1 MVYKIHFPI
10 FDAHTMHMRKKLYTI
25 LFALFSLNLS
35 AQILSSTPAFPTQ
48 TDQITIIYDSTSGN
62 GDLTGFI
69 PIYAHTGVI
78 SSNSANAN
86 DWQHVIGNWGTAD
99 PNVVMTPLGNN
110 LHQIVITPQTF
121 YGLNVGE
128 TVSKLMFVF
137 RNQQGTTVGRNA
149 DGSDIYLDIYPAG
162 FNASL
167 SQPINNSQIVNAG
180 QNVAVVANA
189 SQACNMTISMNGNV
203 VASGNGVTS
212 LNYTFNQSSSGSYV
226 LSLSADNGSEIITD
240 EKTLII
246 MPSIPVAASPSGTV
260 DGINYT
266 SGNSVRLQLYAPN
279 KDYVFVVGDFN
290 NWELN
295 LNYLMNRTPDGST
308 YWLDIPNLQ
317 SGVEYRFQYH
327 IDAEGMRVADVYADK
342 ILDYWND
349 PWISETTYPN
359 LIDYPVGLTSEPV
372 SVFTINPPSFNWTD
386 QAFVRPAKSKLVVY
400 ELLVR
405 DFLEDRSYQSLK
417 DSLDYLENLGVTAIQ
432 LMPINEFEGNNSWG
446 YNPSFYFAPDK
457 AYGTAEALK
466 TFINEAHNRGIA
478 VILDIALNHSFGQN
492 PMVRMY
498 FDPNAGDSGQPTAEN
513 PWFNQTPK
521 HDFNVGYDFNHE
533 SSRTRDFCK
542 RVLAYWMNVFHVDGY
557 RFDLSKGF
565 TQNYTLGNIGAWG
578 AYDQSRINI
587 LTDYYSHIQA
597 NEPGAYVIL
606 EHFAN
611 NDEESTLSSNG
622 MMLWG
627 NLNHEYSEGSMG
639 YTSNFSWG
647 SYQNRGW
654 SQPHLVTYA
663 ESHDEERLMYKNLL
677 YGASNGGYNIQDLN
691 TALKRQELAHC
702 LLLPIPGPK
711 MLWQFGELGYDYS
724 INTCSDGVTI
734 STGCRTD
741 AKPVRWDY
749 LTNQNRMHLYK
760 VTAALNNLKKTQALF
775 STTNYNIDLGGFGKR
790 IHLNGTT
797 QNAVVVGNFQ
807 ASALTMVPGF
817 QHTGTWYDYFSGNAF
832 EVSDLNNGFYFEPGE
847 YHIYTDYQLPLP
859 DLNTSMEE
867 IMSIAQSEFMIWPNP
882 TSNELNLAFEMKHA
896 AQVQI
901 QIVDCIGRSVQNDI
915 SPALSG
921 MNTMH
926 LSLSD
931 LNLQPGVYF
940 VSVIANG
947 RKQTAPFYFQN

>member
-1 MVYKIHFPI
+1 
-10 FDAHTMHMRKKLYTI
+10 MRKNLYTI
-25 LFALFSLNLS
+25 LLALFSLNLS

-48 TDQITIIYDSTSGN
+48 TDQITIIYDATSGN

-69 PIYAHTGVI
+69 PVYAHTGVI

-110 LHQIVITPQTF
+110 LHQIVITPQNF
-121 YGLNVGE
+121 YGLSVGE

-180 QNVAVVANA
+180 QNVSVVANA

-203 VASGNGVTS
+203 VASGNGVST

-246 MPSIPVAASPSGTV
+246 MPSIPVAASPSGTI

-266 SGNSVRLQLYAPN
+266 SGSSVRLQLYAPN
-279 KDYVFVVGDFN
+279 KDFVFVVGDFN

-317 SGVEYRFQYH
+317 SEVEYRFQYH
-327 IDAEGMRVADVYADK
+327 IDAEGLRVADVYADK

-372 SVFTINPPSFNWTD
+372 SVFQINPAAFNWTD

-498 FDPNAGDSGQPTAEN
+498 FDPNAGDYGQPTAEN

-542 RVLAYWMNVFHVDGY
+542 RVLAYWMNEFHVDGY

-654 SQPHLVTYA
+654 SQPNLVTYA

-749 LTNQNRMHLYK
+749 ITNQNRMHLYK

-807 ASALTMVPGF
+807 TTALTMVPGF
-817 QHTGTWYDYFSGNAF
+817 QHTGTWYDYFSGTAF
-832 EVSDLNNGFYFEPGE
+832 EVTDLNNGFYFEAGE

-882 TSNELNLAFEMKHA
+882 TSNELNLAFEMNHA
-896 AQVQI
+896 GQVQI
-901 QIVDCIGRSVQNDI
+901 QIVDCVGRTIQNNS

-921 MNTMH
+921 MNTKH
-926 LSLSD
+926 FSLSD

-940 VSVIANG
+940 VSVISNG
-947 RKQTAPFYFQN
+947 KKQTAPFYFQN

>member
-1 MVYKIHFPI
+1 MYEIHFPI
-10 FDAHTMHMRKKLYTI
+10 FETHSQHMRKNLYSI
-25 LFALFSLNLS
+25 LLALLSLNLS

-48 TDQITIIYDSTSGN
+48 TDQITIIYDATSGN

-69 PIYAHTGVI
+69 PVYAHTGVI

-128 TVSKLMFVF
+128 TVTKLMFVF

-189 SQACNMTISMNGNV
+189 SQSCNMTISLNGTV

-246 MPSIPVAASPSGTV
+246 MPSIPVVASPSGTI

-266 SGNSVRLQLYAPN
+266 SGSSVRLQLYAPN

-349 PWISETTYPN
+349 PWITETTYPN

-386 QAFVRPAKSKLVVY
+386 QTFVRPAKSKLVVY

-498 FDPNAGDSGQPTAEN
+498 FDPNAGDYGQPTTEN

-542 RVLAYWMNVFHVDGY
+542 RILAYWMNEFHVDGY

-565 TQNYTLGNIGAWG
+565 TQNYTLGNLEAWA

-587 LTDYYSHIQA
+587 LTDYYSHIQST
-597 NEPGAYVIL
+597 EPGAYLIL

-654 SQPHLVTYA
+654 SQPNLVTYA

-677 YGASNGGYNIQDLN
+677 YGASSGGYNIQDLN

-711 MLWQFGELGYDYS
+711 MIWQFGELGYDYS

-749 LTNQNRMHLYK
+749 ITNQNRMHLYK

-807 ASALTMVPGF
+807 ATALTMVPGF
-817 QHTGTWYDYFSGNAF
+817 QHTGTWYDYFSGTAF
-832 EVSDLNNGFYFEPGE
+832 EVTDLNNGFYFEPGE

>member
-1 MVYKIHFPI
+1 
-10 FDAHTMHMRKKLYTI
+10 MRKNLYTI
-25 LFALFSLNLS
+25 LLALFSLNLS

-48 TDQITIIYDSTSGN
+48 TDQITIIYDATSGN

-69 PIYAHTGVI
+69 PVYAHTGVI

-110 LHQIVITPQTF
+110 LHQIVITPQNF
-121 YGLNVGE
+121 YGLSVGE

-180 QNVAVVANA
+180 QNVSVVANA

-203 VASGNGVTS
+203 VAGGNGVST

-246 MPSIPVAASPSGTV
+246 MPSIPVAASPSGTI

-266 SGNSVRLQLYAPN
+266 SGSSVRLQLYAPN

-372 SVFTINPPSFNWTD
+372 SVFQINPASFNWTD
-386 QAFVRPAKSKLVVY
+386 QTFVRPAKSKLVVY

-457 AYGTAEALK
+457 AYGTGEALK

-498 FDPNAGDSGQPTAEN
+498 FDPNAGDYGQPTAEN

-542 RVLAYWMNVFHVDGY
+542 RVLAYWMNEFHVDGY

-654 SQPHLVTYA
+654 SQPNLVTYA

-749 LTNQNRMHLYK
+749 ITNQNRMHLYK

-807 ASALTMVPGF
+807 TTALTMVPGF
-817 QHTGTWYDYFSGNAF
+817 QHTGTWYDYFSGTSF
-832 EVSDLNNGFYFEPGE
+832 EVTDLNNGFYFEPGE

-882 TSNELNLAFEMKHA
+882 TSNELNLAFEMNHA
-896 AQVQI
+896 GQVQI
-901 QIVDCIGRSVQNDI
+901 QIVDCVGRTIQNNS

-921 MNTMH
+921 MNTKH

-940 VSVIANG
+940 VSVISNG
-947 RKQTAPFYFQN
+947 KKQTAPFYFQN

>member
-1 MVYKIHFPI
+1 
-10 FDAHTMHMRKKLYTI
+10 MRKNLYTI
-25 LFALFSLNLS
+25 LLALFSLNLS

-48 TDQITIIYDSTSGN
+48 TDQITIIYDATSGN

-69 PIYAHTGVI
+69 PVYAHTGVI

-110 LHQIVITPQTF
+110 LHQIVITPQNF
-121 YGLNVGE
+121 YGLSVGE

-149 DGSDIYLDIYPAG
+149 DESDIYLDIYPAG

-180 QNVAVVANA
+180 QNVSVVANA

-203 VASGNGVTS
+203 VASGNGVST

-226 LSLSADNGSEIITD
+226 LSLSADNGNEIISD

-246 MPSIPVAASPSGTV
+246 MPSIPVAASPSGTI

-266 SGNSVRLQLYAPN
+266 SGSSVRLQLYAPN

-327 IDAEGMRVADVYADK
+327 IDAEGLRVADVYADK

-372 SVFTINPPSFNWTD
+372 SVFQINPAAFNWTD

-457 AYGTAEALK
+457 AYGTGEALK

-498 FDPNAGDSGQPTAEN
+498 FDPNAGDYGQPTAEN

-542 RVLAYWMNVFHVDGY
+542 RVLAYWMNEFHVDGY

-654 SQPHLVTYA
+654 SQPNLVTYA

-749 LTNQNRMHLYK
+749 ITNQNRMHLYK

-807 ASALTMVPGF
+807 TTALTMVPGF
-817 QHTGTWYDYFSGNAF
+817 QHTGTWYDYFSGTAF
-832 EVSDLNNGFYFEPGE
+832 EVTDLNNGFYFEAGE

-882 TSNELNLAFEMKHA
+882 TSNELNLAFEMNHA
-896 AQVQI
+896 GQVQI
-901 QIVDCIGRSVQNDI
+901 QIVDCVGRTIQNNS

-921 MNTMH
+921 MNTKH
-926 LSLSD
+926 FSLSD

-940 VSVIANG
+940 VSVISNG
-947 RKQTAPFYFQN
+947 KKQTAPFYFQN

>member
-1 MVYKIHFPI
+1 
-10 FDAHTMHMRKKLYTI
+10 MRKNLYTI
-25 LFALFSLNLS
+25 LLALFSLNLS

-48 TDQITIIYDSTSGN
+48 TDQITIIYDATSGN

-69 PIYAHTGVI
+69 PVYAHTGVI

-110 LHQIVITPQTF
+110 LHQIVITPQNF
-121 YGLNVGE
+121 YGLSVGE

-180 QNVAVVANA
+180 QNVSVVANA

-203 VASGNGVTS
+203 VASGNGVST

-246 MPSIPVAASPSGTV
+246 MPSIPVAASPSGTI

-266 SGNSVRLQLYAPN
+266 SGSSVRLQLYAPN

-327 IDAEGMRVADVYADK
+327 IDAEGLRVADVYADK

-372 SVFTINPPSFNWTD
+372 SVFQINPAAFNWTD

-542 RVLAYWMNVFHVDGY
+542 RVLAYWMNEFHVDGY

-654 SQPHLVTYA
+654 SQPNLVTYA

-749 LTNQNRMHLYK
+749 ITNQNRMHLYK

-807 ASALTMVPGF
+807 ATALTMVPGF
-817 QHTGTWYDYFSGNAF
+817 QHTGTWYDYFSGTAF
-832 EVSDLNNGFYFEPGE
+832 EVTDLNNGFYFEAGE

-882 TSNELNLAFEMKHA
+882 TSNELNLAFEMNHA
-896 AQVQI
+896 GQVQI
-901 QIVDCIGRSVQNDI
+901 QIVDCVGRTIQNNS

-921 MNTMH
+921 MNTKH
-926 LSLSD
+926 FSLSD

-940 VSVIANG
+940 VSVISNG
-947 RKQTAPFYFQN
+947 KKQTAPFYFQN

>member
-1 MVYKIHFPI
+1 
-10 FDAHTMHMRKKLYTI
+10 MRKNLYTI
-25 LFALFSLNLS
+25 LLALFSLNLS

-48 TDQITIIYDSTSGN
+48 TDQITIIYDATSGN

-69 PIYAHTGVI
+69 PVYAHTGVI

-110 LHQIVITPQTF
+110 LHQIVITPQNF
-121 YGLNVGE
+121 YGLSVGE

-180 QNVAVVANA
+180 QNVSVVANA

-203 VASGNGVTS
+203 VAGGNGVST

-226 LSLSADNGSEIITD
+226 LSLSADNGNEIISD

-246 MPSIPVAASPSGTV
+246 MPSIPVAASPSGTI

-266 SGNSVRLQLYAPN
+266 SGSSVRLQLYAPN

-372 SVFTINPPSFNWTD
+372 SVFQINPASFNWTD
-386 QAFVRPAKSKLVVY
+386 QTFVRPAKSKLVVY

-457 AYGTAEALK
+457 AYGTGEALK

-498 FDPNAGDSGQPTAEN
+498 FDPNAGDYGQPTAEN

-542 RVLAYWMNVFHVDGY
+542 RVLAYWMNEFHVDGY

-654 SQPHLVTYA
+654 SQPNLVTYA

-749 LTNQNRMHLYK
+749 ITNQNRMHLYK

-807 ASALTMVPGF
+807 TTALTMVPGF
-817 QHTGTWYDYFSGNAF
+817 QHTGTWYDYFSGTSF
-832 EVSDLNNGFYFEPGE
+832 EVTDLNNGFYFEPGE

-882 TSNELNLAFEMKHA
+882 TSNELNLAFEMNHA
-896 AQVQI
+896 GQVQI
-901 QIVDCIGRSVQNDI
+901 QIVDCVGRTIQNNS

-921 MNTMH
+921 MNTKH

-940 VSVIANG
+940 VSVISNG
-947 RKQTAPFYFQN
+947 KKQTAPFYFQN

>member
-1 MVYKIHFPI
+1 
-10 FDAHTMHMRKKLYTI
+10 MRKNLYTI
-25 LFALFSLNLS
+25 LLALFSLNLS

-48 TDQITIIYDSTSGN
+48 TDQITIIYDATSGN

-69 PIYAHTGVI
+69 PVYAHTGVI

-110 LHQIVITPQTF
+110 LHQIVITPQNF
-121 YGLNVGE
+121 YGLSVGE

-180 QNVAVVANA
+180 QNVSVVANA
-189 SQACNMTISMNGNV
+189 SQTCNMTISMNGNV
-203 VASGNGVTS
+203 VANGNGVST

-246 MPSIPVAASPSGTV
+246 MPSIPVAASPSGTI

-266 SGNSVRLQLYAPN
+266 SGSSVRLQLYAPN

-327 IDAEGMRVADVYADK
+327 IDAEGLRVADVYADK

-372 SVFTINPPSFNWTD
+372 SVFQINPAAFNWTD

-457 AYGTAEALK
+457 AYGTGEALK

-498 FDPNAGDSGQPTAEN
+498 FDPNAGDYGQPTAEN

-542 RVLAYWMNVFHVDGY
+542 RVLAYWMNEFHVDGY

-654 SQPHLVTYA
+654 SQPNLVTYA

-749 LTNQNRMHLYK
+749 ITNQNRMHLYK

-807 ASALTMVPGF
+807 ATALTMVPGF
-817 QHTGTWYDYFSGNAF
+817 QHTGTWYDYFSGTAF
-832 EVSDLNNGFYFEPGE
+832 EVTDLNNGFYFEPGE

-882 TSNELNLAFEMKHA
+882 TSNELNLAFEMNHA
-896 AQVQI
+896 GQVQI
-901 QIVDCIGRSVQNDI
+901 QIVDCVGRTIQKNS

-921 MNTMH
+921 MNTKH

-940 VSVIANG
+940 VSVISNG
-947 RKQTAPFYFQN
+947 KKQTAPFYFQN

>member
-1 MVYKIHFPI
+1 
-10 FDAHTMHMRKKLYTI
+10 MRKNLYTI
-25 LFALFSLNLS
+25 LLALFSLNLS

-48 TDQITIIYDSTSGN
+48 TDQITIIYDATSGN

-69 PIYAHTGVI
+69 PVYAHTGVI

-110 LHQIVITPQTF
+110 LHQIVITPQNF
-121 YGLNVGE
+121 YGLSVGE

-149 DGSDIYLDIYPAG
+149 DESDIYLDIYPAG

-180 QNVAVVANA
+180 QNVSVVANA

-203 VASGNGVTS
+203 VASGNGVST

-246 MPSIPVAASPSGTV
+246 MPSIPVAASPSGTI

-266 SGNSVRLQLYAPN
+266 SGSSVRLQLYAPN
-279 KDYVFVVGDFN
+279 KDFVFVVGDFN

-317 SGVEYRFQYH
+317 SEVEYRFQYH
-327 IDAEGMRVADVYADK
+327 IDAEGLRVADVYADK

-372 SVFTINPPSFNWTD
+372 SVFQINPAAFNWTD

-498 FDPNAGDSGQPTAEN
+498 FDPNAGDYGQPTAEN

-542 RVLAYWMNVFHVDGY
+542 RVLAYWMNEFHVDGY

-654 SQPHLVTYA
+654 SQPNLVTYA

-749 LTNQNRMHLYK
+749 ITNQNRMHLYK

-807 ASALTMVPGF
+807 TTALTMVPGF
-817 QHTGTWYDYFSGNAF
+817 QHTGTWYDYFSGTAF
-832 EVSDLNNGFYFEPGE
+832 EVTDLNNGFYFEAGE

-882 TSNELNLAFEMKHA
+882 TSNELNLAFEMNHA
-896 AQVQI
+896 GQVQI
-901 QIVDCIGRSVQNDI
+901 QIVDCVGRTIQNNS

-921 MNTMH
+921 MNTKH
-926 LSLSD
+926 FSLSD

-940 VSVIANG
+940 VSVISNG
-947 RKQTAPFYFQN
+947 KKQTAPFYFQN

>member
-1 MVYKIHFPI
+1 
-10 FDAHTMHMRKKLYTI
+10 MRKNLYTI
-25 LFALFSLNLS
+25 LLALFSLNLS

-48 TDQITIIYDSTSGN
+48 TDQITIIYDATSGN

-69 PIYAHTGVI
+69 PVYAHTGVI

-110 LHQIVITPQTF
+110 LHQIVITPQNF
-121 YGLNVGE
+121 YGLSVGE

-180 QNVAVVANA
+180 QNVSVVANA

-203 VASGNGVTS
+203 VASGNGVST

-246 MPSIPVAASPSGTV
+246 MPSIPVAASPSGTI

-266 SGNSVRLQLYAPN
+266 SGSSVRLQLYAPN

-327 IDAEGMRVADVYADK
+327 IDAEGLRVADVYADK

-372 SVFTINPPSFNWTD
+372 SVFQINPAAFNWTD

-542 RVLAYWMNVFHVDGY
+542 RVLAYWMNEFHVDGY

-654 SQPHLVTYA
+654 SQPNLVTYA

-749 LTNQNRMHLYK
+749 ITNQNRMHLYK

-807 ASALTMVPGF
+807 TTALTMVPGF
-817 QHTGTWYDYFSGNAF
+817 QHTGTWYDYFSGTAF
-832 EVSDLNNGFYFEPGE
+832 EVTDLNNGFYFEAGE

-882 TSNELNLAFEMKHA
+882 TSNELNLAFEMNHA
-896 AQVQI
+896 GQVQI
-901 QIVDCIGRSVQNDI
+901 QIVDCVGRTIQNNS

-921 MNTMH
+921 MNTKH
-926 LSLSD
+926 FSLSD

-940 VSVIANG
+940 VSVISNG
-947 RKQTAPFYFQN
+947 KKQTAPFYFQN

>member
-1 MVYKIHFPI
+1 
-10 FDAHTMHMRKKLYTI
+10 MRKNLYTI
-25 LFALFSLNLS
+25 LLALFSLNLS

-48 TDQITIIYDSTSGN
+48 TDQITIIYDATSGN

-69 PIYAHTGVI
+69 PVYAHTGVI

-128 TVSKLMFVF
+128 TVTKLMFVF

-189 SQACNMTISMNGNV
+189 SQPCNMTISMNGNV
-203 VASGNGVTS
+203 VASGNGVST
-212 LNYTFNQSSSGSYV
+212 LNYTFNQSASGSYV

-246 MPSIPVAASPSGTV
+246 MPSIPVAASPSGTI

-266 SGNSVRLQLYAPN
+266 SGSSVRLQLYAPN

-327 IDAEGMRVADVYADK
+327 IDAEGLRVADVYADK

-372 SVFTINPPSFNWTD
+372 SVFQINPAAFNWTD
-386 QAFVRPAKSKLVVY
+386 QTFVRPAKSKLVVY

-457 AYGTAEALK
+457 AYGTGEALK

-498 FDPNAGDSGQPTAEN
+498 FDPNAGDYGQPTAEN

-542 RVLAYWMNVFHVDGY
+542 RILAYWMNEFHIDGY

-565 TQNYTLGNIGAWG
+565 TQNYTLGNLGAWA

-597 NEPGAYVIL
+597 NEPGA
-606 EHFAN
+606 
-611 NDEESTLSSNG
+611 
-622 MMLWG
+622 
-627 NLNHEYSEGSMG
+627 
-639 YTSNFSWG
+639 
-647 SYQNRGW
+647 
-654 SQPHLVTYA
+654 
-663 ESHDEERLMYKNLL
+663 
-677 YGASNGGYNIQDLN
+677 
-691 TALKRQELAHC
+691 
-702 LLLPIPGPK
+702 
-711 MLWQFGELGYDYS
+711 
-724 INTCSDGVTI
+724 
-734 STGCRTD
+734 
-741 AKPVRWDY
+741 
-749 LTNQNRMHLYK
+749 
-760 VTAALNNLKKTQALF
+760 
-775 STTNYNIDLGGFGKR
+775 
-790 IHLNGTT
+790 
-797 QNAVVVGNFQ
+797 
-807 ASALTMVPGF
+807 
-817 QHTGTWYDYFSGNAF
+817 
-832 EVSDLNNGFYFEPGE
+832 
-847 YHIYTDYQLPLP
+847 
-859 DLNTSMEE
+859 
-867 IMSIAQSEFMIWPNP
+867 
-882 TSNELNLAFEMKHA
+882 
-896 AQVQI
+896 
-901 QIVDCIGRSVQNDI
+901 
-915 SPALSG
+915 
-921 MNTMH
+921 
-926 LSLSD
+926 
-931 LNLQPGVYF
+931 
-940 VSVIANG
+940 
-947 RKQTAPFYFQN
+947 

>member
-1 MVYKIHFPI
+1 
-10 FDAHTMHMRKKLYTI
+10 MRKNLYTI
-25 LFALFSLNLS
+25 LLALFSLNLS

-48 TDQITIIYDSTSGN
+48 TDQITIIYDATSGN

-69 PIYAHTGVI
+69 PVYAHTGVI

-110 LHQIVITPQTF
+110 LHQIVITPQNF
-121 YGLNVGE
+121 YGLSVGE

-180 QNVAVVANA
+180 QNVSVVANA
-189 SQACNMTISMNGNV
+189 SQTCNMTISMNGNV
-203 VASGNGVTS
+203 VANGNGVST

-246 MPSIPVAASPSGTV
+246 MPSIPVAASPSGTI

-266 SGNSVRLQLYAPN
+266 SGSSVRLQLYAPN

-327 IDAEGMRVADVYADK
+327 IDAEGLRVADVYADK

-372 SVFTINPPSFNWTD
+372 SVFQINPAAFNWTD

-457 AYGTAEALK
+457 AYGTGEALK

-498 FDPNAGDSGQPTAEN
+498 FDPNAGDYGQPTAEN

-542 RVLAYWMNVFHVDGY
+542 RVLAYWMNEFHVDGY

-654 SQPHLVTYA
+654 SQPNLVTYA

-749 LTNQNRMHLYK
+749 ITNQNRMHLYK

-807 ASALTMVPGF
+807 ATALTMVPGF
-817 QHTGTWYDYFSGNAF
+817 QHTGTWYDYFSGTAF
-832 EVSDLNNGFYFEPGE
+832 EVTDLNNGFYFEAGE

-882 TSNELNLAFEMKHA
+882 TSNELNLAFEMNHA
-896 AQVQI
+896 GQVQI
-901 QIVDCIGRSVQNDI
+901 QIVDCVGRTIQKNS

-921 MNTMH
+921 MNTKH

-940 VSVIANG
+940 VSVISNG
-947 RKQTAPFYFQN
+947 KKQTAPFYFQN